1 MFYKEKDDEAKSN
14 MDWAILDKDYSVIRK
29 YIAEFKF
36 LNSFK
41 RVTTVNN
48 LFTILNVNDLTEFK
62 KIIESI
68 NKAKVFQII
77 EKDKIASQK

>member
-1 MFYKEKDDEAKSN
+1 
-14 MDWAILDKDYSVIRK
+14 
-29 YIAEFKF
+29 
-36 LNSFK
+36 
-41 RVTTVNN
+41 VNN